1 MIYKV
6 MAIDDDPNILDL
18 VTSILDDEEI
28 FAVRSAWDGN
38 QALQMCLMR
47 PPHLILLDLT
57 LPGRDGFSV
66 LRLLKRDRRTANSK
80 VIILT
85 GQDNEAARSSAGKLG
100 ADAFMTKPFS
110 PIDLLNQ
117 ISQLL
122 NVPVPV

>member
-6 MAIDDDPNILDL
+6 MAVDDDPNILDL
-18 VTSILDDEEI
+18 ITSILDDDEI

-100 ADAFMTKPFS
+100 ADGFMTKPFS
-110 PIDLLNQ
+110 PMDLLNQ

-122 NVPVPV
+122 NIPVPV